1 MSKEI
6 KVTCKGADI
15 LPIDA
20 LENFQ
25 GNLKKIT
32 KENLNKLKKRIIR
45 DGINVPLFVW
55 RVNDWCR
62 ILDGH
67 QRLKAL

>member
-25 GNLKKIT
+25 GNLKKN
-32 KENLNKLKKRIIR
+32 E
-45 DGINVPLFVW
+45 
-55 RVNDWCR
+55 
-62 ILDGH
+62 
-67 QRLKAL
+67 LKAIISASQNPFKFFIEGETVE

>member
-32 KENLNKLKKRIIR
+32 KENLNKLKKK
-45 DGINVPLFVW
+45 NY
-55 RVNDWCR
+55 
-62 ILDGH
+62 
-67 QRLKAL
+67 QRWNKCSTVCMACQ

>member
-32 KENLNKLKKRIIR
+32 KENLKLI
-45 DGINVPLFVW
+45 
-55 RVNDWCR
+55 
-62 ILDGH
+62 
-67 QRLKAL
+67 